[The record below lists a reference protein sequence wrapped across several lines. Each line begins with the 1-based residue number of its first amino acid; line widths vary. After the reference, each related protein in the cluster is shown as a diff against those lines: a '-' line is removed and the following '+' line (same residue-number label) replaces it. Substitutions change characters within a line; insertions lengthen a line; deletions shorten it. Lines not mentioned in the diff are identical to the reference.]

1 MFTAQEKIEILKT
14 VQASKSLE
22 AGTTKLAQIVKS
34 NPAGGDYQGAQRPLG
49 FSISQAIEQIFW
61 LNRVLQNLLWVFET
75 NDGSRLER
83 SLNIT
88 QAWGLLDSVIRNVDE
103 AAERCSFAAPLVSAG
118 VDFKS
123 ASNVLKTINRTLPYA
138 EPFPS
143 SYPKIIGPHGHY
155 ELAQGAGALSTK
167 YLADTGMRFWPV
179 FGGPSWNNTAR
190 ANEYMGIFLEN
201 LGKALHQWNRVMGI
215 AGEIVLPEDQVTIDF
230 DTAAGTGLRPS
241 SFFSALLAHQL
252 SMAGDELTTFSGRE
266 VPLGNAFYFGAML
279 DASGKVL
286 SEVGKVDPAFTVKEC
301 GSDGGVFFTIQ
312 RSWRALDQWSEM
324 NNGFFFEIPA
334 APGGQQPPPSS
345 EPAVIPPG
353 YFAQQASALA
363 SIANQAEAVRLE
375 LISKEGQPV

>member
-1 MFTAQEKIEILKT
+1 
-14 VQASKSLE
+14 
-22 AGTTKLAQIVKS
+22 
-34 NPAGGDYQGAQRPLG
+34 
-49 FSISQAIEQIFW
+49 
-61 LNRVLQNLLWVFET
+61 
-75 NDGSRLER
+75 
-83 SLNIT
+83 
-88 QAWGLLDSVIRNVDE
+88 
-103 AAERCSFAAPLVSAG
+103 
-118 VDFKS
+118 
-123 ASNVLKTINRTLPYA
+123 
-138 EPFPS
+138 
-143 SYPKIIGPHGHY
+143 
-155 ELAQGAGALSTK
+155 
-167 YLADTGMRFWPV
+167 MRFWPV

-279 DASGKVL
+279 DAAGKVL

-334 APGGQQPPPSS
+334 APGGQQPNPDP
-345 EPAVIPPG
+345 EPQEPCTIPAGYLLPEAEVVGQMAAAAQSVVDKAAQVI
-353 YFAQQASALA
+353 ASL
-363 SIANQAEAVRLE
+363 RG
-375 LISKEGQPV
+375 KEGVPL